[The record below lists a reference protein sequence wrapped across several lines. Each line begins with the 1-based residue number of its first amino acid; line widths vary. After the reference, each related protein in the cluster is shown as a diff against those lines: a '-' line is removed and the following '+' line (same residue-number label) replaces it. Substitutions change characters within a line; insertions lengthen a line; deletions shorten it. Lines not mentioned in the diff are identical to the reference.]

1 MTSAHSPSLET
12 VPYLLIFYVVTYR
25 RLSGLTFRGLAQVS
39 VVHIRC
45 HGIIHCLYC
54 CFSCSVYTHSRY
66 PSRSY
71 LRHVAVDGLALTFV
85 FFIRGNL
92 PYDCTALGTI
102 HSGIEGIHCTGDR
115 QRQTSRT
122 RRRRRERV
130 RNDVVSPRH
139 GPSHRTPRCISD
151 AAVREYHHS
160 SRNWVRGAREQR
172 LGKARCL
179 WPLPRQIPCRGR
191 F

>member
-45 HGIIHCLYC
+45 RGIIHCLYC

-115 QRQTSRT
+115 QRQTSRP

-130 RNDVVSPRH
+130 RNDGKLAIHQTEIFQISRVPHRQAIINQANSKVARCIMTDMSSPR
-139 GPSHRTPRCISD
+139 T
-151 AAVREYHHS
+151 YT
-160 SRNWVRGAREQR
+160 
-172 LGKARCL
+172 
-179 WPLPRQIPCRGR
+179 CRGIG
-191 F
+191 